1 MKLFITIWIHRNILA
16 GAIITDFKTN
26 MPVLHLAR
34 FGRFSFRRFNSRYLQ
49 CCTQSYLK
57 FPSGLTEY
65 TYTLLVFSGLVPLLM
80 FNQVIMTTMTSIV
93 ANKNL
98 LVTTVFPSE
107 LIVLRAALA
116 AQIPH
121 LSGFII
127 TILIAIV
134 KHRVLSEHFDSFVW
148 LLLLLF
154 IGLG

>member
-1 MKLFITIWIHRNILA
+1 MKLFITIWIHRKILA
-16 GAIITDFKTN
+16 GSIIMDFKN
-26 MPVLHLAR
+26 QYAGSA
-34 FGRFSFRRFNSRYLQ
+34 FGTIWAFLFPALQ
-49 CCTQSYLK
+49 LSIFAMLYTVIFK
-57 FPSGLTEY
+57 VRPSGLTEY

-127 TILIAIV
+127 TILVAISLNT
-134 KHRVLSEHFDSFVW
+134 LSFPS
-148 LLLLLF
+148 
-154 IGLG
+154 I